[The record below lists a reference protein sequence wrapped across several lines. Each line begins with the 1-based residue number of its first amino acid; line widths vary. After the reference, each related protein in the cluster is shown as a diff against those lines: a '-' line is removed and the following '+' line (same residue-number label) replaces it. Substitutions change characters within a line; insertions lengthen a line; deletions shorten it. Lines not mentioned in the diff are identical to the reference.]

1 MTKYELK
8 QCRYIGKEIE
18 QLQEEINSLRSRLM
32 SPSGKIITWAP
43 TAPRQTDKFADTMAH
58 IDEIEHELQE
68 KIVKYTMVYQ
78 NIEHTISSIDDSRI
92 RVLFRSRYIQ
102 GRSRKEI
109 CKQLNYSYRQ
119 VQYLHKQ
126 GLKMILHL

>member
-43 TAPRQTDKFADTMAH
+43 TAPRQTDKFADTMTH

-68 KIVKYTMVYQ
+68 KIVKYTILYQ

-102 GRSRKEI
+102 GRSWKEI
-109 CKQLNYSYRQ
+109 CEQLNYSYRQ

>member
-92 RVLFRSRYIQ
+92 RALLRSRYIQ
-102 GRSRKEI
+102 GKSWKEI
-109 CKQLNYSYRQ
+109 CEQLNYSYRQ